1 MWSEVNGIVHV
12 DRVGFH
18 DTLAEVPLDEFRFSR
33 RTAYD
38 ALLLLKNKPSV
49 RRWISD
55 HNLHERTVWDAAQA
69 LADSRVKVSLNLH
82 NVTVRQALDAI
93 VVASGLKWWGII
105 EWDTPNG
112 NRISISM

>member
-1 MWSEVNGIVHV
+1 MWIAADFRTLWRKYTWMIPNFKEDTVRRATTSENQ
-12 DRVGFH
+12 
-18 DTLAEVPLDEFRFSR
+18 
-33 RTAYD
+33 
-38 ALLLLKNKPSV
+38 PSV

-55 HNLHERTVWDAAQA
+55 HNLHERTVWDAAHA
-69 LADSRVKVSLNLH
+69 LADGRVKVSLNLH

-112 NRISISM
+112 NRINRISISM